1 MIYFSVDMLNEEQI
15 SSLML
20 DKEIG
25 AVCEQV
31 LGTPISEIVSLPQC
45 SSSSHPSK

>member
-1 MIYFSVDMLNEEQI
+1 MLNEDQI

-20 DKEIG
+20 DPN

-31 LGTPISEIVSLPQC
+31 LGTPIAEVVTLPQINAP
-45 SSSSHPSK
+45 HQRGK